1 MLLEILE
8 FLSIVIITYEFTGS
22 LMRIIEKIK
31 YKEVK
36 YRKRDT
42 YIVLALSVITASII
56 FIVNYWFYDLDTYL
70 KIAFAVTVIYLF
82 ITYIAS
88 FIIQTL
94 DQATE
99 SLKDKRLKLQEE
111 HIKILENKYDNL
123 QTHYKALED
132 VFKRI
137 GEAVAEDEKG
147 N

>member
-8 FLSIVIITYEFTGS
+8 FLSIVIIIYEFTGS

-42 YIVLALSVITASII
+42 YLVLALSVITASIM

-82 ITYIAS
+82 ITYVAS
-88 FIIQTL
+88 FIIQAL

-99 SLKDKRLKLQEE
+99 SIKDKRLKLQEE
-111 HIKILENKYDNL
+111 YIKNLEG
-123 QTHYKALED
+123 TI
-132 VFKRI
+132 KRLRRV
-137 GEAVAEDEKG
+137 VAENEKG

>member
-1 MLLEILE
+1 M
-8 FLSIVIITYEFTGS
+8 IITYEFTGS

-111 HIKILENKYDNL
+111 HIKNLEG
-123 QTHYKALED
+123 TI
-132 VFKRI
+132 KRLRRV
-137 GEAVAEDEKG
+137 VAENEKG

>member
-22 LMRIIEKIK
+22 IMRIIEKIK

-42 YIVLALSVITASII
+42 YLVLALSVITASIM

-82 ITYIAS
+82 ITYVAS
-88 FIIQTL
+88 FIIQAL

-111 HIKILENKYDNL
+111 YIKNLEG
-123 QTHYKALED
+123 TI
-132 VFKRI
+132 KRLRRV
-137 GEAVAEDEKG
+137 VAENEKG

>member
-82 ITYIAS
+82 ITYVAS
-88 FIIQTL
+88 FFIQVL

-99 SLKDKRLKLQEE
+99 SLKDKRLKFQEE
-111 HIKILENKYDNL
+111 YIKNLEG
-123 QTHYKALED
+123 TI
-132 VFKRI
+132 KRLRRV
-137 GEAVAEDEKG
+137 VAENEKG

>member
-1 MLLEILE
+1 M
-8 FLSIVIITYEFTGS
+8 LSIVIITYEFTGS
-22 LMRIIEKIK
+22 LMRIIKKIK
-31 YKEVK
+31 YKKVK

-42 YIVLALSVITASII
+42 YLVLALSVITASII

-70 KIAFAVTVIYLF
+70 KIAFTVTVIYLF
-82 ITYIAS
+82 ITYVSS

-111 HIKILENKYDNL
+111 YIKALENKYDNL
-123 QTHYKALED
+123 QTRYKALEN
-132 VFKRI
+132 VFNRL
-137 GEAVAEDEKG
+137 GEVVAEDEKG

>member
-1 MLLEILE
+1 MLEILE

-22 LMRIIEKIK
+22 IMRIIEKIK

-42 YIVLALSVITASII
+42 YLVLALSVITASII

-82 ITYIAS
+82 ITYVAS
-88 FIIQTL
+88 FFIQVL

-99 SLKDKRLKLQEE
+99 SLKDKRLKFQEE
-111 HIKILENKYDNL
+111 YIKNLEG
-123 QTHYKALED
+123 TI
-132 VFKRI
+132 KRLRRV
-137 GEAVAEDEKG
+137 VAENEKG

>member
-1 MLLEILE
+1 MLGILE
-8 FLSIVIITYEFTGS
+8 FLSIVIIIYEFTGS

-42 YIVLALSVITASII
+42 YLVLALSVITASII
-56 FIVNYWFYDLDTYL
+56 FIVNYCFYDLDTYL

-82 ITYIAS
+82 ITYVAS

-111 HIKILENKYDNL
+111 YIKNLEG
-123 QTHYKALED
+123 TI
-132 VFKRI
+132 KRLRRV
-137 GEAVAEDEKG
+137 VAENEKS

>member
-42 YIVLALSVITASII
+42 YLVLALSVITASII
-56 FIVNYWFYDLDTYL
+56 FIVNFWLYDLDTYL
-70 KIAFAVTVIYLF
+70 KIVFAVTVIYLF
-82 ITYIAS
+82 ITYVSS

-99 SLKDKRLKLQEE
+99 SLKDKRMKLQEE
-111 HIKILENKYDNL
+111 YIKALENKYDNL
-123 QTHYKALED
+123 QTRYKALEN
-132 VFKRI
+132 VFNRL

>member
-1 MLLEILE
+1 MLEILE

-22 LMRIIEKIK
+22 LMRIIERIK

-42 YIVLALSVITASII
+42 YLVLALSVITASII
-56 FIVNYWFYDLDTYL
+56 FIVNFWLYDLDTYL
-70 KIAFAVTVIYLF
+70 KIVFAVTVIYLF
-82 ITYIAS
+82 ITYVSS

-111 HIKILENKYDNL
+111 YIKALENKYDNL
-123 QTHYKALED
+123 QTRYKALEN
-132 VFKRI
+132 VFNRL
-137 GEAVAEDEKG
+137 GEVVVEDEKG

>member
-1 MLLEILE
+1 MLEILE
-8 FLSIVIITYEFTGS
+8 FLSIMIITYEFTGS

-56 FIVNYWFYDLDTYL
+56 FIVNYWFYDLDIYL

-82 ITYIAS
+82 ITYVAS
-88 FIIQTL
+88 FIIQAL

-99 SLKDKRLKLQEE
+99 SLKDKRLKFQEE
-111 HIKILENKYDNL
+111 YIKNLEG
-123 QTHYKALED
+123 TI
-132 VFKRI
+132 KRLRRV
-137 GEAVAEDEKG
+137 VAENEKG

>member
-1 MLLEILE
+1 MLEILE

-22 LMRIIEKIK
+22 LMRIIERIK

-42 YIVLALSVITASII
+42 YLVLALSVITASTI
-56 FIVNYWFYDLDTYL
+56 FIVNFWLYDLDTYL
-70 KIAFAVTVIYLF
+70 KIVFAVTVIYLF
-82 ITYIAS
+82 ITYVSS

-99 SLKDKRLKLQEE
+99 SLKDKRMKLQEE
-111 HIKILENKYDNL
+111 YIKALENKYDNL
-123 QTHYKALED
+123 QTRYKALEN
-132 VFKRI
+132 VFNRL
-137 GEAVAEDEKG
+137 GEVVAEDEKG